1 MPNEI
6 GYYEHLAEIMYKT
19 RGCRFAAASALE
31 IKERWSVGTVA
42 FLSAYLVS
50 WSVILVS
57 YPEVFNSKHAAFYT
71 AISAIASISL
81 LVISLMDYAFGRS
94 VQAEK
99 LHQNALSISICMR
112 ELERELA
119 SKSPDVAAMQK
130 IAIEYERHIS
140 ATQVN
145 HTSMDFTRWT
155 YNSAKAH
162 GFVTIVWYPI
172 RRILFNIWFYLSSM
186 FMYVFLLTATII
198 PTIWYTYRF
207 VIPSS
212 FWQ

>member
-99 LHQNALSISICMR
+99 VHQNALSIPICMR

-130 IAIEYERHIS
+130 IAIVHVR
-140 ATQVN
+140 
-145 HTSMDFTRWT
+145 
-155 YNSAKAH
+155 
-162 GFVTIVWYPI
+162 
-172 RRILFNIWFYLSSM
+172 
-186 FMYVFLLTATII
+186 
-198 PTIWYTYRF
+198 
-207 VIPSS
+207 IPSDGNNYS
-212 FWQ
+212 NHLVHLSLRHTEFILAIGSVDNLKRFKAVTVSTAMFFFGKRACWIKKFISSL